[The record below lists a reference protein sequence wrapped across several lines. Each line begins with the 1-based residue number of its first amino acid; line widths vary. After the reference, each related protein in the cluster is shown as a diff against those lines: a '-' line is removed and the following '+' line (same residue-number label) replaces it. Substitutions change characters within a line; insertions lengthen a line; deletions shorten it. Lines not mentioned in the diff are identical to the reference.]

1 MIETMCRLKM
11 CFSSLFFDMQE
22 HLMIHLVD
30 YILTLGTKNARVDL
44 QRLLSKN
51 EIYMLLSR

>member
-1 MIETMCRLKM
+1 M